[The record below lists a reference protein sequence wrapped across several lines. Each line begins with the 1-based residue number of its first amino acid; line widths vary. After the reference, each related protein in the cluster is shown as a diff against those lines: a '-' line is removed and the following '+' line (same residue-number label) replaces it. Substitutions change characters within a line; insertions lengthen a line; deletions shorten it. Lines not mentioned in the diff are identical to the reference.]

1 MCSENLVNWKRKK
14 SHSANLIIII
24 FTNGV
29 ILTLFFTK
37 KNLFYGVYIHMLYI

>member
-29 ILTLFFTK
+29 ILIFYK
-37 KNLFYGVYIHMLYI
+37 KKFILWCIYTYVIYLE